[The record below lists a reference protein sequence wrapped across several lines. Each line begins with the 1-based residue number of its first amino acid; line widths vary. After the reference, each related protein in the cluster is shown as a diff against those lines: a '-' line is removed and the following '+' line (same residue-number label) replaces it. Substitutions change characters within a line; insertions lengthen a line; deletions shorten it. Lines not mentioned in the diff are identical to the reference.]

1 MQLKI
6 HIPSIEPKAI
16 PFLGICFMI
25 IGTIACYPAFSQGL
39 LNTGATITQS
49 AGTYIVLSDGSNG
62 SYTADALST
71 TNLEGEGIVMTGNL
85 SAEGTV
91 ICPSCTL
98 KLNGNS
104 NQTLLTSGNSFG
116 NVEMDKTGETLLQD
130 DLTITEKLILTNGV
144 ITTGANLA
152 IITNPDSAALA
163 GGSDSSFVYCKLK
176 RSFDINDDTYIF
188 PVGLGPNSSD
198 YFQADFF
205 HNNLVGTSDLTVSV
219 DAIGEQ
225 TGDDELINTLYQGTA
240 IVNVFEHAEWTISP
254 DAQPTSGTYGVNL
267 WIDKITPN
275 NCTCGLCTLQDN
287 YFTVLKRDEQSTT
300 YLDWDAFTNCAIPA
314 PYDPGRTISDGFAQK
329 TGFDSF
335 SKFAIGQGIN
345 PLPIDLL
352 SFTASHKDEMILLE
366 WETASETNNEW
377 FTIEKSNDGWD
388 FEEVITIPGAGNS
401 NQLLSYE
408 AIDENP
414 YNGIS
419 YYRLKQTD
427 FDGQYEYSKMVP
439 VNFNKDMGMSIALWP
454 NPAIDYLM
462 ISINHELDQAMEITL
477 ENTET
482 TISIYNAQGEALKQ
496 GQVVTI
502 TENYRIDLSML
513 EPGMYF
519 LIINSKNG
527 TNKKSFIKQ

>member
-1 MQLKI
+1 MLLKI
-6 HIPSIEPKAI
+6 HIPSIVTGAKPL
-16 PFLGICFMI
+16 LGVCFMI
-25 IGTIACYPAFSQGL
+25 IGIIVGGPVLSQGL
-39 LNTGATITQS
+39 LNTGAIITQS
-49 AGTYIVLSDGSNG
+49 AGTYIVLSGGTNG

-71 TNLEGEGIVMTGNL
+71 TNLEGEGIIMTGNL

-116 NVEMDKTGETLLQD
+116 NVEMEKTGETLLQD
-130 DLTITEKLILTNGV
+130 DLTITENLILTNGV
-144 ITTGANLA
+144 ITTGVNLA
-152 IITNPDSAALA
+152 IMTNPDSAALA
-163 GGSDSSFVYCKLK
+163 GGSDSSFVYGKLK
-176 RSFDINDDTYIF
+176 RFFDINDDTYIF

-205 HNNLVGTSDLTVSV
+205 HDNLVGTSDLTVSV

-225 TGDDELINTLYQGTA
+225 TGDDELITTQYQGTA

-254 DAQPTSGTYGVNL
+254 NVQPSSGTYGVNL

-300 YLDWDAFTNCAIPA
+300 YADWDAFTNCTIPA
-314 PYDPGRTISDGFAQK
+314 LNAPGRTISDGFSQK

-335 SKFAIGQGIN
+335 SKFAIGQGLN
-345 PLPIDLL
+345 PLPIELV
-352 SFTASHKDEMILLE
+352 SFIASPQDERVLLE
-366 WETASETNNEW
+366 WETVSETNNEW

-388 FEEVITIPGAGNS
+388 FEEVITIPGAGTS

-427 FDGQYEYSKMVP
+427 FDGQYEYSKMVL
-439 VNFNKDMGMSIALWP
+439 VNFNKGMDMNIALYP
-454 NPAIDYLM
+454 NPANDYLM
-462 ISINHELDQAMEITL
+462 ISMNNGIEKDMENNF

-482 TISIYNAQGEALKQ
+482 TISIFNAQGGALKQ
-496 GQVVTI
+496 GQAVNI
-502 TENYRIDLSML
+502 TENYRMDLSIL